1 MIKRNNRYFFSI
13 QGVIWLS
20 TAAVLAGIMLATR
33 FTTAK
38 ALIAIVLL
46 TLTTILLSVFNRTM
60 PQLKAIAVQHSELLI
75 QHWES
80 IRIPRIGL
88 YVIVFSAIGLYC
100 ELMIIRWHATAFHL
114 FAVFKNVSMF
124 ACFLG
129 LGLGYAIS
137 YGKPMLLTAVIPM
150 FSVQFL
156 VMELLRNSRFQE
168 LVQNPIAARAGQ
180 GLYFGSWQHSLVAY
194 GVILLTF
201 TLTTITFIPLGQ
213 LPIVL
218 HVETPP
224 TAGLRLQ
231 PCRKPVRN
239 LGIHF
244 AFIFLGSA
252 GRMASLPYLGTS
264 MVFTPP
270 PRSILAFSSAG
281 STSHHCYSTAA
292 AGNNRN
298 SLPIPADQL

>member
-1 MIKRNNRYFFSI
+1 
-13 QGVIWLS
+13 
-20 TAAVLAGIMLATR
+20 
-33 FTTAK
+33 
-38 ALIAIVLL
+38 
-46 TLTTILLSVFNRTM
+46 
-60 PQLKAIAVQHSELLI
+60 
-75 QHWES
+75 
-80 IRIPRIGL
+80 
-88 YVIVFSAIGLYC
+88 
-100 ELMIIRWHATAFHL
+100 MIIRWHATAFHL

-213 LPIVL
+213 LPSYFMSKL
-218 HVETPP
+218 P
-224 TAGLRLQ
+224 RLQ
-231 PCRKPVRN
+231 AYGYNLVGSL
-239 LGIHF
+239 LGIS
-244 AFIFLGSA
+244 AFTSLSFFLGSA